1 MSNPLS
7 GSSMKMPSFGRGGG
21 GGGAARFAPG
31 ERPRNPKG
39 AARRVIELYAHSGR
53 IILLAIALTAVSALV
68 SVAIPYFVG
77 SAFDTFHI
85 DPPRVDGATLLRL
98 LAIIA
103 GLYLANYVIGTINGL
118 ITLNVTQKLVF
129 RLRTDFFAKLQ
140 KLPLSFFDTRPHGDT
155 MSRLTNDIDN
165 ISSSI
170 ASTTT
175 QLVSAVLT
183 IVGSLAV
190 MLWLSPV
197 LTIAV
202 VVSVPLV
209 AVLTNTIAKRSRAY
223 FLSQQRNLGLLNGQ
237 IEENIVGLK
246 MVKAFGRR
254 DQVMQRFDDTNQALY
269 GASLRAQ
276 IWSGFM
282 MPLMGVINNL
292 IYTLVAITGGVLSI
306 RYGLVVGTVVS
317 FLFYSKQ
324 FSQPLNSIASMW
336 NTIQQALAGA
346 ERVFE
351 ILDQPEEVPDA
362 PDAIVETDVAG
373 RVSFRDVSF
382 AYPTVSDGL
391 ATTTPDK
398 EGNPGGPA
406 TTPGEA
412 DGVVSQDP
420 ANEIPL
426 LVRGGGEADGV
437 VPQVKLVL
445 KHITFDVTPGE
456 TIALVGETGA
466 GKTTIVNLLLRFY
479 DASAGEIL
487 IDGTPITDIARD
499 SLRRCFSVVLQD
511 TSLFTGTI
519 LDNIAYARPGASSSE
534 VIAAAKLAHA
544 HEFIERLPKGY
555 ETAVSG
561 SSDNLSEGQR
571 QLLAIAR
578 AVLSDSPILILDEA
592 TSSVDTKTEKDI
604 QRALLALMS
613 HHTSFLIAHRLSTI
627 RDADRIM
634 VISDGEILES
644 GSHAELMALQGRYY
658 EMVVSQMG
666 VIKSDAQ

>member
-1 MSNPLS
+1 
-7 GSSMKMPSFGRGGG
+7 MPSFGGAGRG

-31 ERPRNPKG
+31 DKPQNSRG
-39 AARRVIELYAHSGR
+39 TARRVIGIYARSGK
-53 IILLAIALTAVSALV
+53 IILLAIGLTALSALIT
-68 SVAIPYFVG
+68 VAIPYFVG
-77 SAFDTFHI
+77 RAFDTFHVNPVWL
-85 DPPRVDGATLLRL
+85 DTFNLLRL
-98 LAIIA
+98 LVVVAA
-103 GLYLANYVIGTINGL
+103 LYAANYVIGTINGL
-118 ITLNVTQKLVF
+118 VTLNVTQKLVYQ
-129 RLRTDFFAKLQ
+129 LRTDFFAKLQ

-165 ISSSI
+165 ISTSI

-183 IVGSLAV
+183 ILGSLAV
-190 MLWLSPV
+190 MLVLSPP

-209 AVLTNTIAKRSRAY
+209 IVLTNTIAKRSRAY
-223 FLSQQRNLGLLNGQ
+223 FLSQQRNLGLLNGE
-237 IEENIVGLK
+237 IEENIVGMK

-254 DQVMQRFDDTNQALY
+254 DYVMKQFGKTNENLY

-282 MPLMGVINNL
+282 MPLMNVINNL

-306 RYGLVVGTVVS
+306 SYGLPVGTVVS

-324 FSQPLNSIASMW
+324 FGQPLNSIAGMW

-351 ILDQPEEVPDA
+351 ILDQQEETPDA
-362 PDAIVETDVAG
+362 PGAIVETDVAG
-373 RVSFRDVSF
+373 HVTFQDVSF
-382 AYPTVSDGL
+382 AYPTASAGL
-391 ATTTPDK
+391 APIPLPGTTTLSLRDTPPEEGNTIHKIPLPGTTTPSLRDTPPE
-398 EGNPGGPA
+398 EGNSSG
-406 TTPGEA
+406 
-412 DGVVSQDP
+412 
-420 ANEIPL
+420 
-426 LVRGGGEADGV
+426 
-437 VPQVKLVL
+437 VPQEKLVL
-445 KHITFDVTPGE
+445 KHISFDVTPGE

-479 DASAGEIL
+479 DASTGEIL
-487 IDGTPITDIARD
+487 IDGVPITGIVRD

-519 LDNIAYARPGASSSE
+519 LDNIAYSRPDATEDE

-544 HEFIERLPKGY
+544 HEFIEKLPRGY
-555 ETAVSG
+555 QTTVSG

-634 VISDGEILES
+634 VIGDGQILES
-644 GSHAELMALQGRYY
+644 GNHAELMANQGPYY

-666 VIKSDAQ
+666 VIKSDAR

>member
-1 MSNPLS
+1 
-7 GSSMKMPSFGRGGG
+7 MPSFAGPGRGGG
-21 GGGAARFAPG
+21 PARFAPG
-31 ERPRNPKG
+31 DKPQNSRG
-39 AARRVIELYAHSGR
+39 TARRVVGIYARSGR
-53 IILLAIALTAVSALV
+53 IILLAIALTAISALI

-77 SAFDTFHI
+77 RAFDTFHI
-85 DPPRVDGATLLRL
+85 DPIRVDRSDLVRL
-98 LAIIA
+98 LVIVA
-103 GLYLANYVIGTINGL
+103 GLYAANYLIGTVNGL
-118 ITLNVTQKLVF
+118 VTLNVTQKLVY

-183 IVGSLAV
+183 IIGSLVV
-190 MLWLSPV
+190 MLFLSPT

-202 VVSVPLV
+202 VIAVPLV
-209 AVLTNTIAKRSRAY
+209 AILTRTIARRSRAY
-223 FLSQQRNLGLLNGQ
+223 FLAQQRNLGRLNGA

-254 DQVMQRFDDTNQALY
+254 SFVMSQFGTTNQELY
-269 GASLRAQ
+269 GAALRAQ

-306 RYGLVVGTVVS
+306 RYGLPVGTVVS

-324 FSQPLNSIASMW
+324 FGQPLNAVAGMW

-351 ILDQPEEVPDA
+351 ILDQPEETPDA
-362 PDAIVETDVAG
+362 AGAIVESEVAG
-373 RVSFRDVSF
+373 RVAFDDVCFSYVADPAPDKLILKHVSF
-382 AYPTVSDGL
+382 DIP
-391 ATTTPDK
+391 
-398 EGNPGGPA
+398 PG
-406 TTPGEA
+406 
-412 DGVVSQDP
+412 Q
-420 ANEIPL
+420 
-426 LVRGGGEADGV
+426 
-437 VPQVKLVL
+437 
-445 KHITFDVTPGE
+445 

-479 DASAGEIL
+479 DANSGRVL
-487 IDGTPITDIARD
+487 IDGVPITGIVRD

-511 TSLFTGTI
+511 TCLFTGTI
-519 LDNIAYARPGASSSE
+519 LDNIRYARPEATEAE
-534 VIAAAKLAHA
+534 VVAAARLAHA
-544 HEFIERLPKGY
+544 HEFIEKLPHGY
-555 ETAVSG
+555 QTGVSG
-561 SSDNLSEGQR
+561 STDNLSEGQR

-578 AVLSDSPILILDEA
+578 AVLTDAPILILDEA

-604 QRALLALMS
+604 QRALLELMS

-634 VISDGEILES
+634 VIGDGEILES
-644 GSHAELMALQGRYY
+644 GNHAELMARQGRYY

-666 VIKSDAQ
+666 VVQAGPDGQ